1 MVNPITLEKVVG
13 CTTAVSRLKEPAQE
27 VISYTPFP
35 FRLRLQFRL
44 LLVLSVLDFLSMG
57 QDISIDGIVKL
68 SQIGLRQGVEP
79 LS

>member
-35 FRLRLQFRL
+35 FTSPMQIVVS
-44 LLVLSVLDFLSMG
+44 LVHAGFLEYG
-57 QDISIDGIVKL
+57 IRHKSIKDCPKMFSEERESRNI
-68 SQIGLRQGVEP
+68 
-79 LS
+79 